1 MPDALSRLRALKPVI
16 AATGDKKAI
25 DGFNQAMR
33 ELRGEDCGDGVSAFR
48 MLQDAMRTADQID
61 PLQERVQS
69 AQAFED
75 MMKKYHRKNPS
86 EVVL

>member
-1 MPDALSRLRALKPVI
+1 MAES
-16 AATGDKKAI
+16 GDRRAI

-33 ELRGEDCGDGVSAFR
+33 ELRGEDSAHGVSAFR